1 MDTAVCLMMP
11 PDAWLLASVP
21 SSRRSERQGNTR
33 GRENGRG
40 AQKREIESVSIIL
53 SEFPLICTPSLRR
66 RGVCPHV
73 SAPTNPGAR
82 VGLEEAC

>member
-1 MDTAVCLMMP
+1 MDAAVCLMMP
-11 PDAWLLASVP
+11 PDALAACFRPVILK
-21 SSRRSERQGNTR
+21 RQGNAR